1 MLYSFKGNYPD
12 KLPNYIML
20 DDGTQ
25 TCCCCMTDYEIMRAG
40 YTLVPEPPV
49 VEDGHT
55 LDWVNNNW
63 TIIKNS

>member
-1 MLYSFKGNYPD
+1 
-12 KLPNYIML
+12 
-20 DDGTQ
+20 
-25 TCCCCMTDYEIMRAG
+25 MTDYEIMRAG